1 MTKTRFSAF
10 LTAVSLGTVF
20 AIAPVQAQP
29 ANLDIGP
36 APSMDVSKLAPGGV
50 ELALEQLDDTVH
62 TIMERSGVPGVA
74 VAVVQGGQTVF
85 ARGYGV
91 RKRGADDPVT
101 PQTVFQIAS
110 VSKPL
115 AATVAAIA
123 VTEGLITWDDR
134 VTSYLPDFRLGE
146 EWVSANLTIGDL
158 YAHRS
163 GLPLGAGD
171 DLEDLGFGRADVMA
185 RLRYQPL
192 DTFRT
197 SYNYA
202 NFGITS
208 AAQAVAT
215 ATGKSWEDLSAQSLY
230 APLGMDHTSS
240 RYADFQAE
248 PDRASLHAL
257 VDGTLQPLYER
268 NGDAQSPAG
277 GVSSNVIDLAEW
289 LKVLLADGVHDERQ
303 LIDPAALQAALSPQS
318 FSSPGHV
325 PSARPGFYGYGFN
338 VGVGADGR
346 TTFGHSGAFTLGAAT
361 RIQFVPSADL
371 GIIVLTNAG
380 PLGAPEAIAN
390 IFLDTA
396 QFGAPTRDWYAGFH
410 ALMAGFYDPV
420 GDLVDSS
427 LPAEPKP
434 SQALEN
440 YVGTYQND
448 YFGPLDIVL
457 DDGALVA
464 QLGPRGDSFPLTHWD
479 GDVFAVEPHNENAPT
494 GSRSSVSFD
503 LATGS
508 VNIDYLDGNGLATWQ
523 R

>member
-1 MTKTRFSAF
+1 MTRNHALGCMAVASFALLCSAIV
-10 LTAVSLGTVF
+10 A
-20 AIAPVQAQP
+20 QAQP

-36 APSMDVSKLAPGGV
+36 APSMDVTKLAPGGA
-50 ELALEQLDDTVH
+50 ELALEQLDETVRS
-62 TIMERSGVPGVA
+62 IMERSGVPGVA

-85 ARGYGV
+85 AQGYGV
-91 RKRGADDPVT
+91 RKLGVDDPVA

-123 VTEGLITWDDR
+123 VTQDQIAWDDL
-134 VTSYLPDFRLGE
+134 VTTYLPEFGLGDD
-146 EWVSANLTIGDL
+146 WVSANLTIGDL

-171 DLEDLGFGRADVMA
+171 DLEDLGFSRTDVMA
-185 RLRYQPL
+185 RLHYQPL

-197 SYNYA
+197 SYHYA

-208 AAQAVAT
+208 AAQAIAT

-257 VDGTLQPLYER
+257 VDGSLQPLYER

-289 LKVLLADGVHDERQ
+289 LKVLLADGVHDGEQ

-346 TTFGHSGAFTLGAAT
+346 TTMGHSGAFTLGAAT
-361 RIQFVPSADL
+361 RIQFVPSADI

-380 PLGAPEAIAN
+380 PVGAAEAIAST
-390 IFLDTA
+390 FLDTVL
-396 QFGAPTRDWYAGFH
+396 FGAPTRDWYAGFH
-410 ALMAGFYDPV
+410 GLMAGYYDPV
-420 GDLVDSS
+420 GDLADSTPPTE
-427 LPAEPKP
+427 PAPA
-434 SQALEN
+434 QALDA

-448 YFGPLDIVL
+448 YFGPLEIVQV
-457 DDGALVA
+457 DGALIA

-479 GDVFAVEPHNENAPT
+479 GDVFAVEPRNENAPY
-494 GSRSSVSFD
+494 GSKSSVSFD
-503 LATGS
+503 LTGET
-508 VNIDYLDGNGLATWQ
+508 VNINYLDGNGLATWQ